1 MMGGLYTCIR
11 RGIIVLLLGK
21 GSREPQDSGKRWF
34 SRFFYLLTAYRRGHG
49 RKKYL
54 EMKTLFLLLFLV
66 LGFSS
71 IAQVNRYSSPAE
83 ATNDNTY
90 ASPNY
95 DALLQLGAMAKQR
108 KMEIRGLIQ
117 KAIKVY
123 NSYPHYPQK
132 MREGWHQTV
141 CLCPEDDILMET
153 KTYVNF
159 NNEVTKIDLET
170 QIISDIKEK
179 IVNGKSQVGDVIVYF
194 LEDIWQYNK
203 NYEIGQRT
211 KVETQKQNTYM
222 NNRYGVGDF
231 VKIKSDYF
239 SMLELM
245 VLRSQPN
252 PNSTIVYKL
261 QKSDLTEGIQ
271 ILEEGEFFMKVQLRN
286 HKGYITRGFLE
297 IK

>member
-1 MMGGLYTCIR
+1 M
-11 RGIIVLLLGK
+11 
-21 GSREPQDSGKRWF
+21 SS
-34 SRFFYLLTAYRRGHG
+34 
-49 RKKYL
+49 
-54 EMKTLFLLLFLV
+54 
-66 LGFSS
+66 FSS
-71 IAQVNRYSSPAE
+71 IAQVNRYSTPAE
-83 ATNDNTY
+83 ATYDNTY

-95 DALLQLGAMAKQR
+95 DALFQLGAMAKQR

-117 KAIKVY
+117 KTINVY

-141 CLCPEDDILMET
+141 CLCPEDNILMET

-159 NNEVTKIDLET
+159 NNEVTKIDLGT

-179 IVNGKSQVGDVIVYF
+179 IVNGKSQVGEVTVYF

-203 NYEIGQRT
+203 NYEVGQRA
-211 KVETQKQNTYM
+211 KVGAHKQNIYM

-239 SMLELM
+239 NMLDLI

-252 PNSTIVYKL
+252 PNSAIVYNF
-261 QKSDLTEGIQ
+261 QKSDLIERIR
-271 ILEEGEFFMKVQLRN
+271 ILERGEFFVKVQLRD
-286 HKGYITRGFLE
+286 HVGYITRGFLE
-297 IK
+297 IE